1 MTRDDMIDNLRSKVC
16 TVTFTKING
25 EERVM
30 ECTLMESAIPE
41 SKRPKDDDSGVQRT
55 INVISAFDVRKAD
68 WRSFRVENVKEFV
81 CQ

>member
-1 MTRDDMIDNLRSKVC
+1 MDRETMVEQLRSKVC
-16 TVTFTKING
+16 TVTFTKVNG

-30 ECTLMESAIPE
+30 ECTLMDSAIPE
-41 SKRPKDDDSGVQRT
+41 SKRPKDDSTGVQRT

-81 CQ
+81 CP